1 MIILSI
7 QEQIVQYY
15 VQMFI
20 QIVRSVIEI
29 IHVLYVLIENFSEKH
44 VKNHVIIVLEKMDS
58 VI

>member
-44 VKNHVIIVLEKMDS
+44 VKIHVIIVLEKMGY